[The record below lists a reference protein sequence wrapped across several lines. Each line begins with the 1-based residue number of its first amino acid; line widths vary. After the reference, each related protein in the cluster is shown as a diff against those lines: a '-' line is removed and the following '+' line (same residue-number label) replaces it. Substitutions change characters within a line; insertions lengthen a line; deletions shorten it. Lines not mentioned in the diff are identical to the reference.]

1 MARCKKCGY
10 PLLPKHDKCPKCG
23 ASVIEQPVT
32 PIDGVDVVSRK
43 TVWSIA
49 PGQLARRI
57 SEKELAGCSAV
68 NGVVIQDGVT
78 ATIFVDGQLA
88 NVMDG
93 GLYQF
98 NPEKVIERSKTI
110 VNLEKESEQQVTKQ
124 SFGKR
129 VSSFFIGLMGSK
141 KHAESPEKTEKR
153 IESWKEIE
161 RESVRRTVV
170 SIYLISNRLFQMA
183 FGFERTDDGTC
194 TFKPYHLKAGIMD
207 VEIGVNMQLRINDF
221 SAFRLN
227 YLNDSRQVS
236 VTDLQEMTSPWVQQI
251 LTQTLENMQMAAT
264 RLTPEQQDQ
273 VRRQLKQELE
283 QRLNGIEVVQVMDVT
298 TESADFEQLRQQ
310 EHDLWVS
317 EQEADFYVRKNE
329 FLNRYTGY
337 QQEQELTK
345 QSMTHDQEL
354 NLEREKLSFLSDMD
368 KLNQDKLLSDDEM
381 ARFVELHEMEVR
393 LRQALQNADEQTRMQ
408 DVEKILNDVKTK
420 KLMSDDELAAVE
432 ESIRD
437 KRFERQQMSDVL
449 QHAALTKAS
458 IEKMRAEAGLYA
470 EKTQND
476 MQKEQADFDALKQ
489 RSGFDVEK
497 AEMEATLYGKRYVL
511 EKQKAI
517 DKLEMEGIE
526 LDADL
531 EKQRKRDNYD
541 FENRKREA
549 QFDFDVRKQETQFDF
564 DTRKQEDQFDF
575 DTRKRDTEFE
585 FEIEVKRQDWE
596 DERQFKLDERQF
608 RLDDHQLEM
617 EKRREEQRQQRTSFD
632 FDMRKKEDE
641 ANFESRKRN
650 TEFDFDLEGKRQ
662 ACDDERQ
669 IKLDD
674 HQTEMEKR
682 REEQRQQRTSFDF
695 DVEKQRKTFNFDL
708 DQKSKDADVERTIK
722 LGSHEQDLADRE
734 SRRRMEELE
743 QKGNI
748 AMRNM
753 QAMMEAKRAA
763 KQDELQHEQTMQQAK
778 FEAEER
784 RMQTQKEM
792 TAEQIMAAQIRE
804 MDAGA
809 QAKFAESFSAKN
821 SAEREKE
828 MAEEKAQMYERMM
841 QQMQTGNQ
849 QNAQMQQQV
858 MQQMMEMAKM
868 GFQANANVATGRID
882 ALKESLQPTS
892 PTIPEP
898 TPASSTPEP
907 PKTLR
912 LNTQWLRQHGY
923 EGSFNELAG
932 LLANLGADISQDFD
946 EQGNPVIV
954 VEQLTDAQVMDVL
967 VRFGV
972 NF

>member
-23 ASVIEQPVT
+23 ASVIEQAVT

-57 SEKELAGCSAV
+57 SEKELADCSAV

-78 ATIFVDGQLA
+78 AAIFVDGQLA

-129 VSSFFIGLMGSK
+129 VSSFFTGLMGAK

-183 FGFERTDDGTC
+183 FGFEKTDDGTC
-194 TFKPYHLKAGIMD
+194 TFKPYRLKAGIMD
-207 VEIGVNMQLRINDF
+207 VEIGVNMQLRISDF
-221 SAFRLN
+221 NAFRLN
-227 YLNDSRQVS
+227 YLNDQRQVT

-273 VRRQLKQELE
+273 IRQQLKQELE
-283 QRLNGIEVVQVMDVT
+283 HRLNGIEVVQVMDVT
-298 TESADFEQLRQQ
+298 TESDDFEQLRQQ

-354 NLEREKLSFLSDMD
+354 NLEREKLNFLSDMN

-470 EKTQND
+470 EKTQID

-489 RSGFDVEK
+489 RSGFDIEK
-497 AEMEATLYGKRYVL
+497 AEIEAALYGKRYVL

-531 EKQRKRDNYD
+531 EIRRKRDDYD

-549 QFDFDVRKQETQFDF
+549 QFDFD
-564 DTRKQEDQFDF
+564 TRKQEAQFDF

-585 FEIEVKRQDWE
+585 FEIDVKRQEWE

-608 RLDDHQLEM
+608 RLDDHQTEM

-632 FDMRKKEDE
+632 FDMRKKEDQ
-641 ANFESRKRN
+641 ANFESRKQN
-650 TEFDFDLEGKRQ
+650 TEFDFDLEGKRLER
-662 ACDDERQ
+662 DDERQ

-682 REEQRQQRTSFDF
+682 REEQRHQRMSFDF

-708 DQKSKDADVERTIK
+708 DQKSKDADIERTMK

-821 SAEREKE
+821 SAERERQV
-828 MAEEKAQMYERMM
+828 ADEKAQMYERMM

-849 QNAQMQQQV
+849 QNAQMQQQM

-882 ALKESLQPTS
+882 ALKENLQTTS
-892 PTIPEP
+892 PMTPEP
-898 TPASSTPEP
+898 TPAASTPEP

-932 LLANLGADISQDFD
+932 QLANMGGDISQDFD

-954 VEQLTDAQVMDVL
+954 VEQLTDSQVMDVL
-967 VRFGV
+967 IKLGV
-972 NF
+972 KF

>member
-1 MARCKKCGY
+1 MNNAQINNLVNLLDGY
-10 PLLPKHDKCPKCG
+10 ATKGGHHLNVNVLNRDTLRDAQAHPEKYPQLT
-23 ASVIEQPVT
+23 IR
-32 PIDGVDVVSRK
+32 VS
-43 TVWSIA
+43 
-49 PGQLARRI
+49 GY
-57 SEKELAGCSAV
+57 AV
-68 NGVVIQDGVT
+68 N
-78 ATIFVDGQLA
+78 
-88 NVMDG
+88 
-93 GLYQF
+93 
-98 NPEKVIERSKTI
+98 
-110 VNLEKESEQQVTKQ
+110 
-124 SFGKR
+124 
-129 VSSFFIGLMGSK
+129 FIK
-141 KHAESPEKTEKR
+141 
-153 IESWKEIE
+153 
-161 RESVRRTVV
+161 
-170 SIYLISNRLFQMA
+170 
-183 FGFERTDDGTC
+183 
-194 TFKPYHLKAGIMD
+194 
-207 VEIGVNMQLRINDF
+207 
-221 SAFRLN
+221 
-227 YLNDSRQVS
+227 
-236 VTDLQEMTSPWVQQI
+236 
-251 LTQTLENMQMAAT
+251 
-264 RLTPEQQDQ
+264 LTPEQQDQ
-273 VRRQLKQELE
+273 IRQQLKQELE
-283 QRLNGIEVVQVMDVT
+283 HRLNGIEVVQVMDVT
-298 TESADFEQLRQQ
+298 TESDDFEQLRQQ

-345 QSMTHDQEL
+345 QSMNHDQEL
-354 NLEREKLSFLSDMD
+354 NLEREKLNFLSDMN

-381 ARFVELHEMEVR
+381 ARFVELHEMEIR

-470 EKTQND
+470 EKTQID

-489 RSGFDVEK
+489 RSGFDIEK
-497 AEMEATLYGKRYVL
+497 ADMEAALYGKRYVL

-531 EKQRKRDNYD
+531 EIRRKRDDYD

-549 QFDFDVRKQETQFDF
+549 QFDF

-585 FEIEVKRQDWE
+585 FEIDVKRQEWE

-608 RLDDHQLEM
+608 RLDDHQTEM
-617 EKRREEQRQQRTSFD
+617 EKRLEEQRQQRTSFD
-632 FDMRKKEDE
+632 FDMRKKEDQ
-641 ANFESRKRN
+641 ANFESRKQN
-650 TEFDFDLEGKRQ
+650 TEFDFDLEGKRLER
-662 ACDDERQ
+662 DDERQ

-708 DQKSKDADVERTIK
+708 DQKSKDADIERTMK

-821 SAEREKE
+821 SAERERQV
-828 MAEEKAQMYERMM
+828 ADEKAQMYERMM

-849 QNAQMQQQV
+849 QNAQMQQQM

-882 ALKESLQPTS
+882 ALKENLQPTS
-892 PTIPEP
+892 PMTPEP
-898 TPASSTPEP
+898 TPAASTPEP

-932 LLANLGADISQDFD
+932 QLANMGGDISQDFD

-954 VEQLTDAQVMDVL
+954 VEQLTDSQVMDVL
-967 VRFGV
+967 IKLGV
-972 NF
+972 KF

>member
-1 MARCKKCGY
+1 M
-10 PLLPKHDKCPKCG
+10 
-23 ASVIEQPVT
+23 
-32 PIDGVDVVSRK
+32 
-43 TVWSIA
+43 
-49 PGQLARRI
+49 ARRI
-57 SEKELAGCSAV
+57 SEKELADCSAV

-78 ATIFVDGQLA
+78 AAIFVDGQLA

-129 VSSFFIGLMGSK
+129 VSSFFTGLMGSK
-141 KHAESPEKTEKR
+141 KHAERPEKTEKR

-183 FGFERTDDGTC
+183 FGFEKTDDGTC
-194 TFKPYHLKAGIMD
+194 TFKPYRLKAGIMD
-207 VEIGVNMQLRINDF
+207 VEIGVNMQLRISDF

-227 YLNDSRQVS
+227 YLNDSCQVS
-236 VTDLQEMTSPWVQQI
+236 VTDLQELTSPWVQQI
-251 LTQTLENMQMAAT
+251 LTQTLENMQMTAT

-273 VRRQLKQELE
+273 IRQQLKQELE
-283 QRLNGIEVVQVMDVT
+283 HRLNGIEVVQVMDVT
-298 TESADFEQLRQQ
+298 TESDDFEQLRQQ

-317 EQEADFYVRKNE
+317 EQKADFYVRKNE

-354 NLEREKLSFLSDMD
+354 NLEREKLNFLSDMN

-437 KRFERQQMSDVL
+437 KRFERQQMSDVI

-470 EKTQND
+470 EKTQID

-489 RSGFDVEK
+489 RSGFDIEK
-497 AEMEATLYGKRYVL
+497 AEMDAALYGKRYVL

-531 EKQRKRDNYD
+531 EIRRKRDNYD

-549 QFDFDVRKQETQFDF
+549 QFDFD
-564 DTRKQEDQFDF
+564 TRKQEDQFDF
-575 DTRKRDTEFE
+575 DTHKRDTEFE
-585 FEIEVKRQDWE
+585 FEIEVKRQEWE

-608 RLDDHQLEM
+608 RLDDHQVEM
-617 EKRREEQRQQRTSFD
+617 ENKREEQRQQRTSFD
-632 FDMRKKEDE
+632 FDMRKKEDQ
-641 ANFESRKRN
+641 ANFESRKQN
-650 TEFDFDLEGKRQ
+650 TEFDFDLEGKRLER
-662 ACDDERQ
+662 DDERQ

-682 REEQRQQRTSFDF
+682 REEQRQQRMSFDF

-708 DQKSKDADVERTIK
+708 DQKSKDADIERTMK

-821 SAEREKE
+821 SAERERQV
-828 MAEEKAQMYERMM
+828 ADEKAQMYERMM

-849 QNAQMQQQV
+849 QNAQMQQQM

-882 ALKESLQPTS
+882 ALKENLQPTS
-892 PTIPEP
+892 PMTPEP
-898 TPASSTPEP
+898 TPAASTPEP

-932 LLANLGADISQDFD
+932 QLANMGGDISQDFD

-954 VEQLTDAQVMDVL
+954 VEQLTDSQVMDVL
-967 VRFGV
+967 IKLGV
-972 NF
+972 KF